1 MALGMMSKK
10 ISYIGHVNTIC
21 WPDEPETTFGAT
33 ARIDKPGPSHQLKD
47 LGGLC
52 RWQAGRG
59 RDLMSLKRFGRIRQ
73 TTEGLERLINA
84 WRDIGA
90 KHDSYLSDLIVRN
103 EWNLRRDGC
112 HRTPY
117 RASQQ
122 VWKGKLDLKPV
133 RNTGLWSVVLPK
145 TMAGEMQHDDDQH
158 KHTNHGVEDLDS

>member
-1 MALGMMSKK
+1 MMSKK

-21 WPDEPETTFGAT
+21 GPDEPETTFGAT